1 MTTAL
6 ERILKGFVDSRSI
19 LGWWIRRA
27 LWLWLVGFQLTI
39 AALLNAQ
46 EGSRPL
52 RQASDSALELRRDTQ
67 DRPNILL
74 IVADDMGYSDIGC
87 YGGEVGTPNLDA
99 LAANGLR
106 YTQFYNTAKCCPS
119 RASLLTGLHPHQVD
133 IGHMTFN
140 DEIDAYRGDL
150 SPNSVTIAE
159 ALGLAGYKSSMTG
172 KWHVTRFVNT
182 HKHNWPLQRGFD
194 DFYGIITG
202 AASYYQPRTLTRN
215 NERIQPEGEYFI
227 TDVITEESIRQLHD
241 HADSRPDQPFFQ
253 YVAYTAPHWPLHAH
267 EEDIA
272 KYKGR
277 FDAGWDVLR
286 KERLQRLVELGIID
300 RQWAL
305 SDRDPQIKSW
315 EETENKD
322 WEVRRMEVYAA
333 MIDRMD
339 QGIGRIFSAVKE
351 LGQWENTLILFL
363 SDNGPDTEHLR
374 DSYIGDRVR
383 NGKSIFGTA
392 KNRDGRHVRYGNTP
406 DILSGPDDS
415 YTSYGIR
422 WANLSNTPFRLYKRW
437 VHEGGIAT
445 PFIVHWP
452 NGIKDRGELRHQPA
466 QLPDVMATLLNVA
479 GVDYPES
486 YQGRIIPPLEGFSML
501 PTFEN
506 KPHQREVLYWE
517 HEGNRAVRMGKW
529 KLVSDYPGE
538 WELYDMEEDRTELN
552 NLAVKYPGV
561 VKELNDLYFD
571 WAERCGVMPLDQLL
585 RLRKQRRERNAT
597 E

>member
-1 MTTAL
+1 MNTAL
-6 ERILKGFVDSRSI
+6 ERSSKGFNCLRATAGS
-19 LGWWIRRA
+19 GIRRA
-27 LWLWLVGFQLTI
+27 LWLCLLLVVAGL
-39 AALLNAQ
+39 AAQ
-46 EGSRPL
+46 EGS
-52 RQASDSALELRRDTQ
+52 
-67 DRPNILL
+67 RPNILL

-87 YGGEVGTPNLDA
+87 YGGKVDTPNLDA

-119 RASLLTGLHPHQVD
+119 RASLLTGLYPHQVD

-159 ALGLAGYKSSMTG
+159 ALGLAGYRSSMTG

-215 NERIQPEGEYFI
+215 NKRIQPEGDYFL
-227 TDVITEESIRQLHD
+227 TDVITEESIRQLRD
-241 HADSRPDQPFFQ
+241 HATSRADQPFFQ

-286 KERLQRLVELGIID
+286 EERLKRMIELGIID
-300 RQWAL
+300 EQWTL
-305 SDRDPQIKSW
+305 SERNSVIKSW
-315 EETENKD
+315 SDTEHKD

-339 QGIGRIFSAVKE
+339 QGIGRIVSTLKSI
-351 LGQWENTLILFL
+351 GRWEDTLIIFL

-374 DSYIGDRVR
+374 DAYIGERVR

-392 KNRDGRHVRYGNTP
+392 KTRDGRDVRYGNTP
-406 DILSGPDDS
+406 DIIPGPDES

-452 NGIKDRGELRHQPA
+452 NQIKSVGELRHQPA
-466 QLPDVMATLLNVA
+466 QLPDVMATLLDLS
-479 GVDYPES
+479 GVEYPES
-486 YQGRIIPPLEGFSML
+486 YKGRSIPPLEGFSML

-506 KPHQREVLYWE
+506 QPHQREVLYWE
-517 HEGNRAVRMGKW
+517 HEGNRAVRKGKW

-538 WELYDMEEDRTELN
+538 WELYDMEADRTELN
-552 NLAVKYPGV
+552 DVAARYPGM
-561 VKELNDLYFD
+561 VKELNELYLD
-571 WAERCGVMPLDQLL
+571 WAERCKVMPLDQLL

-597 E
+597 ESL